1 MRRLTHF
8 RATPVFASVT
18 SETSQAKSKLAAPTD
33 VAARRGVGVGCQ
45 RSDGTSQERKKRRKV
60 QHVKTV
66 GKPGEAMS
74 DGREWRRILADL
86 KLQQSEQKQRKDK
99 PQLKNAKKGIPLP
112 ITRNSETY
120 AGKDGKKTQ
129 HAECNRS

>member
-1 MRRLTHF
+1 
-8 RATPVFASVT
+8 
-18 SETSQAKSKLAAPTD
+18 
-33 VAARRGVGVGCQ
+33 
-45 RSDGTSQERKKRRKV
+45 V

-86 KLQQSEQKQRKDK
+86 KLEQSEQKQRKDK
-99 PQLKNAKKGIPLP
+99 PELKIAKKGIPLP

-129 HAECNRS
+129 HAECSGS